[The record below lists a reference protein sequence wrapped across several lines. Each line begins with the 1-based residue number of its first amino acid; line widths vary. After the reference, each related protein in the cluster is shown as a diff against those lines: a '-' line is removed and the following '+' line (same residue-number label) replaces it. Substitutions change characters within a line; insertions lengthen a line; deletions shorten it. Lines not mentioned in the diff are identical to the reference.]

1 MLKKEL
7 DEIVT
12 TGPNEVID
20 NGPKEVADPTDNG
33 TKEVTDNG
41 SKETADN
48 GPKETADNGP
58 KEVVDNDNQTF
69 LQTAIMEVRVLDSQ
83 CADQLCV
90 GRGTI
95 WKTNHSHSRHQT
107 QRSRR

>member
-33 TKEVTDNG
+33 TKELTDNG
-41 SKETADN
+41 S
-48 GPKETADNGP
+48 KETADNGP